1 MNVHVRENTV
11 TSSEETESWTIC
23 FDLIGA
29 PPERDIAEITNVD
42 KDDITLGLLLTM
54 TSRFGYSVR
63 DFLYYKK
70 RSGNNVATLHEIE
83 TESDVSLMITIND
96 EERKARLV
104 LSKDR
109 ITARN
114 VSVTPMKK
122 SSGTTVYEDEFT
134 NVALNDYKVWLAEL
148 HEDGKGH
155 GKLSCCTSFRTTSY
169 FIGTQFNNTSMFPEL
184 QDTFRIDTVKAY
196 TEWLRHVGQLD
207 DIGT

>member
-1 MNVHVRENTV
+1 MNVLVTENTE
-11 TSSEETESWTIC
+11 TLSEETESWTLC
-23 FDLIGA
+23 FRLIGA
-29 PPERDIAEITNVD
+29 PSEKDICEISKVK
-42 KDDITLGLLLTM
+42 KDDVTFGNLLTLK
-54 TSRFGYSVR
+54 SRLGYNMR

-184 QDTFRIDTVKAY
+184 QDT
-196 TEWLRHVGQLD
+196 G
-207 DIGT
+207 